1 MGIFDLNMA
10 ISPKRKNSSHVFTTT
25 YALREVR
32 HRFDDFCMVTGFT
45 QKPLNCTYKCSIV
58 IKAARE
64 RKKLKLAPA
73 SGADRTNHEE
83 HSNKNVGA
91 KKSSLEKSMPM
102 LV

>member
-1 MGIFDLNMA
+1 MLGIVKNG
-10 ISPKRKNSSHVFTTT
+10 PRERKLWLVAKAND
-25 YALREVR
+25 A
-32 HRFDDFCMVTGFT
+32 
-45 QKPLNCTYKCSIV
+45 P

-73 SGADRTNHEE
+73 SGADCTNHEE
-83 HSNKNVGA
+83 HSNKIVGA

>member
-1 MGIFDLNMA
+1 MGPSVLYTSTDGV
-10 ISPKRKNSSHVFTTT
+10 H
-25 YALREVR
+25 Y
-32 HRFDDFCMVTGFT
+32 
-45 QKPLNCTYKCSIV
+45 

-83 HSNKNVGA
+83 HSNKIVGA

>member
-1 MGIFDLNMA
+1 MRKASLSSYVVSVCVGQRLSWNTVRLT
-10 ISPKRKNSSHVFTTT
+10 SSQNPKVGRS
-25 YALREVR
+25 
-32 HRFDDFCMVTGFT
+32 
-45 QKPLNCTYKCSIV
+45 

-83 HSNKNVGA
+83 HSNKIVGA